1 MNTIDLVNSEGSI
14 LTLTKE
20 ASDDLFSITDENNRE
35 LVKLTKS
42 ALILFLTGD
51 ILITDSKN
59 REWDYPRIDKG
70 MKVNNDDLLNF
81 LG

>member
-1 MNTIDLVNSEGSI
+1 MNTIDLVNSEGPI
-14 LTLTKE
+14 LTLTKDP
-20 ASDDLFSITDENNRE
+20 SDNLFSISDENNRE

-59 REWDYPRIDKG
+59 REWDYPRVDQG
-70 MKVNNDDLLNF
+70 MKANNDDLVNF